1 MRAFE
6 RTKELKG
13 SLHKCC
19 RLWLLYMV
27 IPHMVSG
34 SLSFA
39 KDELDLEEV
48 KCKRLMSSVANDYT
62 RPAWDAENASQY
74 SKAIG
79 LLEKAV
85 EKLKASSFKANE
97 FEQERLYQLRNCFYS
112 MAIDYS
118 RSKNHSR
125 AIELFLECDKLN
137 NTMQRKSDVSY
148 LACVADEYRLVKDF
162 RKAELYCQKAIKL
175 GQVNG
180 NKIGIFLILS
190 ETYAEQ
196 KKFPLA
202 EKTLQDFIAER
213 SKLKKVNDVRTG
225 RVWLRNLYREEKK
238 TVEAQKIEHALNDR
252 HCPVCGSEANVKGI
266 VYGLTS
272 GPVNGAHLGGC
283 NFTETSPKWWCNK
296 DKLEF

>member
-1 MRAFE
+1 MPAFD
-6 RTKELKG
+6 RTRKSNL
-13 SLHKCC
+13 SLHKCGKV
-19 RLWLLYMV
+19 LLLYAL

-125 AIELFLECDKLN
+125 AIELFLQCDTLDS
-137 NTMQRKSDVSY
+137 TMQRKSDVSY
-148 LACVADEYRLVKDF
+148 LACVANEYRLVKDF
-162 RKAELYCQKAIKL
+162 GKALEYCQKSIKK

-190 ETYAEQ
+190 EIYAEQ
-196 KKFPLA
+196 KQFPMA
-202 EKTLQDFIAER
+202 EKTLKDFIAGR
-213 SKLKKVNDVRTG
+213 AKLDKVNEVRIG
-225 RVWLRNLYREEKK
+225 RVWLKNLYQQEKK
-238 TVEAQKIEHALNDR
+238 TAEAQKIEQALNDR
-252 HCPVCGSEANVKGI
+252 HCPACGSDANVKGI

-296 DKLEF
+296 DKIEF